1 MGGRHHAQPP
11 YDRDRGRRPSRR
23 RPRQRRSCVGGGLQA
38 LHTGSFQP
46 NGTPGGGFYGRI
58 RAKGIT
64 CDTARK
70 VTQAWV
76 RKMASGERR
85 PTARVTVL
93 NYSCKGTASG
103 GALDVLCSR
112 AGGTKA
118 VKFHG
123 QP

>member
-1 MGGRHHAQPP
+1 MR
-11 YDRDRGRRPSRR
+11 SRLTTVTVVAALL
-23 RPRQRRSCVGGGLQA
+23 VGGLAGA
-38 LHTGSFQP
+38 APASAAVFKSCTGSFQP

-64 CDTARK
+64 CYTARK
-70 VTQAWV
+70 VTQARV
-76 RKMASGERR
+76 RKMASGERQ

-93 NYSCKGTASG
+93 TYSCKGTASG